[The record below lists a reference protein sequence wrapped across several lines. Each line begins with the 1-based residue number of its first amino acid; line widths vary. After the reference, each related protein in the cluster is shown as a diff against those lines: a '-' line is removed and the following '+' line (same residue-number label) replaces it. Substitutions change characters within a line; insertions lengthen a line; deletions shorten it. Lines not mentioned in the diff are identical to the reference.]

1 MENMVFDVVVFVA
14 YIIFDQPFSFRKH
27 LLKKFVL
34 EILKRGIEMWRMELQ
49 LFFNKV
55 TLIFDSSG
63 K

>member
-1 MENMVFDVVVFVA
+1 MENMVFDVA

-34 EILKRGIEMWRMELQ
+34 EILKWGIEMWRMELQ
-49 LFFNKV
+49 LFFNKI